1 MSVERKKYRIIIQR
15 AISGVIALAICIIIP
30 GFKEDKEEYTIK
42 ALFIYNFTKY
52 IEWPEQELPPQF
64 NIGVLGESAISEKL
78 SVILKGK
85 KIYNRTVQINE
96 LKGLEEIS
104 NQQIVFVTKGS
115 SSKIKQILEKVGS
128 GKILIVAE
136 DVNMAAKGSG
146 INIIEKNERM
156 KFEMNEAAIK
166 KSGLKV
172 SGQLYDLA
180 IQVK

>member
-1 MSVERKKYRIIIQR
+1 MASL
-15 AISGVIALAICIIIP
+15 SALVICILMP
-30 GFKEDKEEYTIK
+30 ALKEDKEEYTIK

-52 IEWPEQELPPQF
+52 IQWPEHDLPTHF

-78 SVILKGK
+78 TAILKGK
-85 KIYNRTVQINE
+85 KIYNRNIQINE
-96 LKGLEEIS
+96 LKGVEEIS
-104 NQQIVFVTKGS
+104 GQQIVFVSKSS
-115 SSKIKQILEKVGS
+115 SSKIRQILEKVGS
-128 GKILIVAE
+128 NNILIVAE

-146 INIIEKNERM
+146 INIIEREQRM